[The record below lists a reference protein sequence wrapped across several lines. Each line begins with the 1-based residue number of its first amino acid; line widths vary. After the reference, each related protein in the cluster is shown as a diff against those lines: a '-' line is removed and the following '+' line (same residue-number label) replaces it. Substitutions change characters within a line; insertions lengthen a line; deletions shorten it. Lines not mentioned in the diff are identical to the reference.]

1 LRRNSEDYLTNPDL
15 CYENVARF
23 KRLVD
28 SIQYN
33 GPVVAMTDNTKLKSR
48 LRYSPT
54 LGCIIGSIFPIEE
67 TKINVYADIPNII
80 NKIKNE
86 KAIAKDVRAYILQV
100 LLKIFKLLIKLFYYL
115 NTKIDFLLKD
125 SFTKIPAYYNCI
137 NTK

>member
-1 LRRNSEDYLTNPDL
+1 MRRNSEDCLTNPDL

-80 NKIKNE
+80 NKIKM
-86 KAIAKDVRAYILQV
+86 KRL
-100 LLKIFKLLIKLFYYL
+100 LLKMFALIYYR
-115 NTKIDFLLKD
+115 
-125 SFTKIPAYYNCI
+125 YY
-137 NTK
+137 

>member
-1 LRRNSEDYLTNPDL
+1 MRKNSEDYLTNPDL

-33 GPVVAMTDNTKLKSR
+33 SPVVVMTDNTKLKSC
-48 LRYSPT
+48 LRYLPT

-100 LLKIFKLLIKLFYYL
+100 
-115 NTKIDFLLKD
+115 
-125 SFTKIPAYYNCI
+125 
-137 NTK
+137 